1 MAASASRCARR
12 RDVPV
17 PGLCGRSRWRALALV
32 AGVLLILC
40 QLSCGDTKT
49 IIQATLTGVP
59 DSAASLRI
67 NAFLDRLPTQ
77 EPPSEIRKPPASSL
91 TYFRAEVPVSEV
103 GELKLDVLVLDADEC
118 AVAHG
123 EATLTLAGPG
133 VYAVPIEVEATT
145 GCQLVLNKVGE
156 GTGSVTV
163 FTDSSQK
170 SYTFDR
176 PPQEMPS
183 CPLAANYPSSQ
194 TLTFPIR
201 THVRLQASVEG
212 DSLNGSLF
220 GTWGDACV
228 GRGGCEF
235 DITEVQTKVSVSF
248 NSSTLCTSSGV
259 CWRHPLPQG
268 NTLRHVAGRN
278 AVDVWAVGDRG
289 TIVRWNGSYWTSPR
303 RPFEVTTLNSVWAE
317 APPGTALLAVGEQG
331 ITRTLSQEVWS
342 CPQAAG
348 TSTLRDSWGT
358 AFGDIWAVGDKGT
371 LAHWDGSKWTLV
383 SSPAGATIGL
393 NAVLGRSAKEAWA
406 VGEMGTV
413 LRYDGTS
420 WSRVSV
426 PITDTLNGLWQDAG
440 GDVWAV
446 GDNGVALLLSSRS
459 LTAEVKPTGTTVRLH
474 GIWGIGPGEVWAAGA
489 FGTIL

>member
-1 MAASASRCARR
+1 M
-12 RDVPV
+12 
-17 PGLCGRSRWRALALV
+17 LA

-49 IIQATLTGVP
+49 IILATLTGVP
-59 DSAASLRI
+59 DSAASLRV

-77 EPPSEIRKPPASSL
+77 EPPSEIRKPPAASL

-103 GELKLDVLVLDADEC
+103 GELRLDVLVLDGDEC
-118 AVAHG
+118 AVARG
-123 EATLTLAGPG
+123 ESTLTLAGPG
-133 VYAVPIEVEATT
+133 TYDVAIEVKATT

-156 GTGSVTV
+156 GAGSVTV
-163 FTDSSQK
+163 INGTSQQ

-194 TLTFPIR
+194 TLKFPIR
-201 THVRLQASVEG
+201 THLRLMASVADE
-212 DSLNGSLF
+212 SLHGSLF
-220 GTWGDACV
+220 GSWGDGCG

-235 DITEVQTKVSVSF
+235 DISEVQTKVSVSF
-248 NSSTLCTSSGV
+248 YSSTLCTSSGV

-268 NTLRHVAGRN
+268 NTLRRVAGRN

-303 RPFEVTTLNSVWAE
+303 RPFEVSALNSVWAE
-317 APPGTALLAVGEQG
+317 AVPGTSLMAVGEQG
-331 ITRTLSQEVWS
+331 VTRALSQEVWACS
-342 CPQAAG
+342 QSAG
-348 TSTLRDSWGT
+348 TSALRDVWGT
-358 AFGDIWAVGDKGT
+358 AFSDIWAVGDKGT

-383 SSPAGATIGL
+383 TSPAGPTIGL
-393 NAVLGRSAKEAWA
+393 NAVLGRDAKDAWA

-413 LRYDGTS
+413 LRYDGTT
-420 WSRVSV
+420 WSRVPV
-426 PITDTLNGLWQDAG
+426 PITGTLNGLWQDLG

-446 GDNGVALLLSSRS
+446 GDNGVSLLLTSRS
-459 LTAEVKPTGTTVRLH
+459 GSVMAEVKPTGTTVRLH
-474 GIWGIGPGEVWAAGA
+474 GIWGAGPNEIWAAGA